1 MNTVERFS
9 NRVENYIKYRPG
21 YPPEVLDLFKNELGL
36 VKDSVVS
43 DVGSGT
49 GISTRIFLENGNVVF
64 GVEPNDAM
72 RSAAEQ
78 YLAAFPAFRS
88 IKGTAENTGLNE
100 ASVDFVVSAQ
110 AFHWFDRSTARKE
123 FARILRSGGY
133 VALIWN
139 QRQVDTTPFLVEYEK
154 FLLSY
159 ANDYE
164 QVRHENVNE
173 EALRSFFGKP
183 FSRKAF
189 KNVQILD
196 FDGLKG
202 RVLSSSYMPAES
214 DPRFPRMVS
223 ELETLFAKHTENDKI
238 KIFYDTAVNW
248 SSI

>member
-9 NRVENYIKYRPG
+9 DRIENYVRYRPG
-21 YPPEVLDLFKNELGL
+21 YPPEVLDLFRNDLGL
-36 VKDSVVS
+36 EKDSIVA
-43 DVGSGT
+43 DIGSGT
-49 GISTRIFLENGNVVF
+49 GISTKVFLENGNVVF
-64 GVEPNDAM
+64 GVEPNDGM
-72 RSAAEQ
+72 RVAAEQ
-78 YLAAFPAFRS
+78 YLAAFPSFRS

-110 AFHWFDRSTARKE
+110 AFHWFDQAAARQE
-123 FARILRSGGY
+123 FVWILKPSGI

-139 QRQVDTTPFLVEYEK
+139 QRQVDTTPFLIEYEK
-154 FLLSY
+154 FLLKY

-173 EALRSFFGKP
+173 EALGSFFGKS
-183 FSRKAF
+183 FSQKAF

-202 RVLSSSYMPAES
+202 RVLSSSYMPAEP
-214 DPRFPRMVS
+214 DPRFLRMVS
-223 ELETLFAKHTENDKI
+223 ELETLFAKHAENDKI
-238 KIFYDTAVNW
+238 EVLYDTIVNW

>member
-9 NRVENYIKYRPG
+9 NRVENYIRYRPG
-21 YPPEVLDLFKNELGL
+21 YPPEVLDLFRNDRGLEKNSI
-36 VKDSVVS
+36 VADI
-43 DVGSGT
+43 GSGT
-49 GISTRIFLENGNVVF
+49 GISSKVFLENGNVVF

-72 RSAAEQ
+72 RVAAEQ
-78 YLAAFPAFRS
+78 YLAAFPSFRS
-88 IKGTAENTGLNE
+88 IKGTAENTGLNR

-110 AFHWFDRSTARKE
+110 AFHWFDQPAARQE
-123 FARILRSGGY
+123 FTRILIPKGI

-139 QRQVDTTPFLVEYEK
+139 QRQVDTTPFLIEYEK

-164 QVRHENVNE
+164 QVRHENVSE
-173 EALRSFFGKP
+173 EALGSFFGKP

-189 KNVQILD
+189 KNLQILD

-202 RVLSSSYMPAES
+202 RVLSSSYMPAET
-214 DPRFPRMVS
+214 DPCFPRMVG
-223 ELETLFAKHTENDKI
+223 ELESLFAKHAENDKI
-238 KIFYDTAVNW
+238 EIFYNTTVSW